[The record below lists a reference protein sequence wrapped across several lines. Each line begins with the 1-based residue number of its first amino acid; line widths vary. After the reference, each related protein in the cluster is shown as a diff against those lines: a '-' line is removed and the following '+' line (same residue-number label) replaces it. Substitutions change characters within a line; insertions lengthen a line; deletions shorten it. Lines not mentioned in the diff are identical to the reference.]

1 MNEHE
6 LESFIMATL
15 ANADGWVD
23 FIQIDKALAAKGTG
37 WKDGV
42 RQSYLRGAVG
52 RMIRDGRI
60 IREKNRGR
68 YKIGDETL
76 NLFQ

>member
-1 MNEHE
+1 MDEHE
-6 LESFIMATL
+6 LESFIMETL
-15 ANADGWVD
+15 ANAGGWVD
-23 FIQIDKALAAKGTG
+23 FIQIDKALAAKDTG

-52 RMIRDGRI
+52 RMLRDGRI
-60 IREKNRGR
+60 VREKNCAR